1 MFNFIIKLKDLDE
14 MKKITWVNFLH
25 IYQPPWQQRG
35 IIEQVAS
42 ESYEYL
48 LTLWEKYPNF
58 KTTLNITG
66 NLIEQWQEVR
76 PDLLKRLQRLV
87 KKGQVELVGS
97 AKYHAIL
104 PLLSIKEARRQIKLN
119 QQTLSQYFD
128 SQKITGFYLPE
139 MAYSDSVAKIIKQAG
154 FKYLILD
161 QVHFNGE
168 IDNNVLY
175 KIKKIGLQV
184 VFRNRATSKHY
195 PPEIIYKKFD
205 SLKNDEI
212 IISAT
217 DGEMYGHQHEDWHG
231 YIEKI
236 LTNKKLQ
243 VITINNYLKKL
254 KTTRL
259 INLRAASWETTP
271 AELKKRIHYALW
283 QDPSNKIHKL
293 LWKLVDQASRLVD
306 KYKGDP
312 NWHWART
319 HLDRGV
325 SSCTFWWASAKKP
338 SEWSP
343 LTWNP
348 DMIDNGSEELIRAI
362 RSLEKATAAEKI
374 KAEKIFIDIKKETW
388 LTHWRRHHKK

>member
-1 MFNFIIKLKDLDE
+1 
-14 MKKITWVNFLH
+14 MKKITRVNFLH

-35 IIEQVAS
+35 ILEQIAS

-48 LTLWEKYPNF
+48 LTLWEKYPKF

-66 NLIEQWQEVR
+66 NLVEQWQDIR

-87 KKGQVELVGS
+87 KKNQIELVGS

-104 PLLSIKEARRQIKLN
+104 PLLSDKEVKRQIDLN
-119 QQTLSQYFD
+119 NQVLSQYFD
-128 SQKITGFYLPE
+128 SKKITGFYLPE
-139 MAYSDSVAKIIKQAG
+139 MSYSDQVAKIIKKAG

-161 QVHFNGE
+161 QIHYTSE
-168 IDNNVLY
+168 IDNNILY

-184 VFRNRATSKHY
+184 VFRDRKISKHY

-205 SLKNDEI
+205 NLQDDQI
-212 IISAT
+212 IITAT
-217 DGEMYGHQHEDWHG
+217 DGEIYGHQHEDWHG

-236 LTNKKLQ
+236 LANKKLQ
-243 VITINNYLKKL
+243 VLNITSYLKNL
-254 KTTRL
+254 DTTNL
-259 INLRAASWETTP
+259 IDLRAASWETTP
-271 AELKKRIHYALW
+271 AELKKHVSYALW

-293 LWKLVDQASRLVD
+293 LWKLVNLSSNLVD

-312 NWHWART
+312 NWHWARN

-325 SSCTFWWASAKKP
+325 SSCTFWWASAKQP
-338 SEWSP
+338 SGWSP

-348 DMIDNGSEELIRAI
+348 DMIDNGSEELIRVI
-362 RSLEKATAAEKI
+362 RSLAKATTAEKI
-374 KAEKIFIDIKKETW
+374 KAEKIYIDIKKQTW

>member
-1 MFNFIIKLKDLDE
+1 

-35 IIEQVAS
+35 IIEQVSS

-66 NLIEQWQEVR
+66 NLVEQWQEIR
-76 PDLLKRLQRLV
+76 PDLLKRLQSLV
-87 KKGQVELVGS
+87 KKNQIELVGS
-97 AKYHAIL
+97 SKYHAIL
-104 PLLSIKEARRQIKLN
+104 PLLSDKEVKRQIKLN
-119 QQTLSQYFD
+119 QQTLGQYFD
-128 SQKITGFYLPE
+128 SKKITGFYLPE
-139 MAYSDSVAKIIKQAG
+139 MAYSDKVAKIIKNTG

-161 QVHFNGE
+161 EIHSSQK
-168 IDNNVLY
+168 IDNNILY

-184 VFRNRATSKHY
+184 VFRDRKISKHY
-195 PPEIIYKKFD
+195 PPEIIYKKLSD
-205 SLKNDEI
+205 LQESETI
-212 IISAT
+212 ITAT
-217 DGEMYGHQHEDWHG
+217 DGEIYGHFHEDWHG

-236 LTNKKLQ
+236 FKNKKLQ
-243 VITINNYLKKL
+243 ASTVNNYLKKL
-254 KTTRL
+254 KTTKL
-259 INLRAASWETTP
+259 INLRPASWESSQ
-271 AELKKRIHYALW
+271 AELKKRVHYALW
-283 QDPSNKIHKL
+283 QEPNNKIHRL

-312 NWHWART
+312 NWHWARS

-338 SEWSP
+338 SDWSP

-348 DMIDNGSEELIRAI
+348 DMIDNGSEELIRVV
-362 RSLEKATAAEKI
+362 RSLEKATSAEKI
-374 KAEKIFIDIKKETW
+374 KAEKIFIDIKKNTW